1 MDPGRKRKAKSVTDF
16 REEFKKVTVG
26 AWLDENDAGGRAI
39 SREKHRLGL
48 ASEEKLPGPFRVI
61 LFQKN
66 MKKKKNCVLCSFI
79 SCWQS
84 LLSVVAEPFPS
95 AAADRF
101 FRLLIFLA
109 SVVVNCS
116 HLLLAVVADPF
127 RPLPPTAFS
136 DC

>member
-1 MDPGRKRKAKSVTDF
+1 MDPGRKRKAISVTDF
-16 REEFKKVTVG
+16 REEFKKVTVVS
-26 AWLDENDAGGRAI
+26 WLDEDDAGGRAV

-84 LLSVVAEPFPS
+84 LF
-95 AAADRF
+95 
-101 FRLLIFLA
+101 
-109 SVVVNCS
+109 
-116 HLLLAVVADPF
+116 AVVA
-127 RPLPPTAFS
+127 
-136 DC
+136 